1 MKKIIFILSLASL
14 IMVGAMIYLVKEGVS
29 LRAATLIKPSE
40 VSANDTNVSHAVAY
54 RLFPDFQSHD
64 LIVVGVPEE
73 ESRLQV
79 LAEQIAIEAE
89 KLLGQPI
96 HRASDKLN
104 LQACA
109 KLCWVKV
116 KPEEAQELEKNSYI
130 ESVIQPL
137 GRSYFTLNLIEFT
150 DYDHSA
156 VTACEKEKR
165 LDLKCLVALS
175 VKEAQRKMKDQ
186 NKRYFFMKKYEDRGN
201 YLLLQKN

>member
-1 MKKIIFILSLASL
+1 MKKIIAMLSLASL
-14 IMVGAMIYLVKEGVS
+14 IIMGAMIYLVKKGVS
-29 LRAATLIKPSE
+29 LRADTLIKPSE
-40 VSANDTNVSHAVAY
+40 ISTNDTNVSHAVAY

-64 LIVVGVPEE
+64 MIIVGVPEE
-73 ESRLQV
+73 DSRLQV

-96 HRASDKLN
+96 HRAADKMH
-104 LQACA
+104 LQDCG

-130 ESVIQPL
+130 PSVIQPL
-137 GRSYFTLNLIEFT
+137 GRTYFTLNLLEFSG
-150 DYDHSA
+150 YDAEALS
-156 VTACEKEKR
+156 ACEQEKR
-165 LDLKCLVALS
+165 LDLKCLVTLS
-175 VKEAQRKMKDQ
+175 VKQAERKMKDP